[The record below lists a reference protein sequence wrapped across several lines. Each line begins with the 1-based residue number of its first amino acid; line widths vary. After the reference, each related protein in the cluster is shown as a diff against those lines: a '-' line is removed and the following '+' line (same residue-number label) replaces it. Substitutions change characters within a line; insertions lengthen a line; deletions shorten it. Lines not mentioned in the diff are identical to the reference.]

1 MYKNNSKHE
10 QTENPQYYNGTLQK
24 IRNNK
29 FFKLTP
35 YLLSAVIGF
44 SAAYNFLKTNLFE
57 ADAAELQ
64 KNLNETKSIEC
75 VLSEVD
81 AKDMKEEFW
90 PKWLPKKYR
99 KLICEL
105 PANEVRIEGTYLKFI
120 DEPLFQLDYSYQWVK
135 DGNIW
140 KTKLICKGDS
150 GAELTTFVRKFVG
163 NEEDLANIKKTGKI
177 IKSRPLKVH
186 AQETEYKSVPYVL
199 LDSYFRLLGSL
210 PDNFINI
217 KTTNEDK
224 GDIASLEYSLHGGN
238 FNKYVSPLK
247 ESASSIEDK
256 IVISNQDEVFKIKIG
271 RIEISSTKYTEQFAE
286 YLVGIEKIGE
296 ISEHNR
302 KMSDSERKTA
312 LRGLLISYKK

>member
-1 MYKNNSKHE
+1 MYKNQAQNDIQKQPYIS
-10 QTENPQYYNGTLQK
+10 LQK
-24 IRNNK
+24 LGENK
-29 FFKLTP
+29 FVRGITTLVGV
-35 YLLSAVIGF
+35 VIGIIG
-44 SAAYNFLKTNLFE
+44 AYKIAKTVSSYSPE
-57 ADAAELQ
+57 VDAAEIQ

-90 PKWLPKKYR
+90 PKWLPEKYR

-105 PANEVRIEGTYLKFI
+105 PANKVRIEGNYLKFI

-140 KTKLICKGDS
+140 ETKLICKGDS
-150 GAELTTFVRKFVG
+150 SAELTSFVRKFVG

-186 AQETEYKSVPYVL
+186 AQETEYKSVPYVT
-199 LDSYFRLLGSL
+199 LDSYFRLLSSL

-224 GDIASLEYSLHGGN
+224 GDIASLEYSLHGDN
-238 FNKYVSPLK
+238 FNKYVSPL
-247 ESASSIEDK
+247 EERVSSIEDK
-256 IVISNQDEVFKIKIG
+256 IVISNQGEVFEIKIG
-271 RIEISSTKYTEQFAE
+271 KIGIWATKYTEHFAE
-286 YLVGIEKIGE
+286 YLVGIKKIGK
-296 ISEHNR
+296 ISKHIME
-302 KMSDSERKTA
+302 MSGSERKAT
-312 LRGLLISYKK
+312 LIEILNSYQN